1 MLGSKARLR
10 VLLAVVLI
18 AHAIAFGADL
28 LAPYDPATQH
38 RGLPLAP
45 PSRVRIQDAEGRWHL
60 RPFVYQWVPKS
71 HTSQSYMEDVSRLY
85 PLRFFMN
92 YPVSGAES
100 ESSRRLVGVDRP
112 GHLFL
117 LGTDHY
123 GRDQLSRLLHGARI
137 SLVAGVTA
145 TALTLLLG
153 LVLGTLAGYVSGLDG
168 PLMRVADLATAVPW
182 IYLLLAT
189 RSVFPLDLAPAQ
201 TLVMVVSV
209 IGLVGWARP
218 ARLVRSVVLS
228 VRSREF
234 VVAARSLG
242 ASHLYLLRRHVLPH
256 TSGVLLTQAAL
267 LVPQFIL
274 AETTLSFLGLGVGEP
289 TPSWGGMLSVA
300 QQYHVLMSSW
310 WMLAPGIA
318 LVLVCALYQAL
329 ADVVQE
335 HVGRTA

>member
-1 MLGSKARLR
+1 MGSKVRLR
-10 VLLAVVLI
+10 VLLVVVLI

-38 RGLPLAP
+38 RDVPLAP
-45 PSRVRIQDAEGRWHL
+45 PSRVRLQDAEGRWHPW
-60 RPFVYQWVPKS
+60 PFVYRWAPRSVPEQTY
-71 HTSQSYMEDVSRLY
+71 HEDVSRRY
-85 PLRFFMN
+85 PLRLF
-92 YPVSGAES
+92 VSHPLSDADS
-100 ESSRRLVGVDRP
+100 VSSWRLVGVDRP

-117 LGTDHY
+117 LGTDHF
-123 GRDQLSRLLHGARI
+123 GRDQLSRLLHGTRV

-145 TALTLLLG
+145 TALTLLIG
-153 LVLGTLAGYVSGLDG
+153 LVLGTAAGYVSGLDG

-182 IYLLLAT
+182 VYLLLAA
-189 RSVFPLDLAPAQ
+189 RSVFPLELAPAQ

-228 VRSREF
+228 VRSRDF
-234 VVAARSLG
+234 VLAARSLG
-242 ASHLYLLRRHVLPH
+242 ASPVYLLRRHVLPH
-256 TSGVLLTQAAL
+256 TAGVLLTQAAL

-310 WMLAPGIA
+310 WMLAPGVA

-329 ADVVQE
+329 ADVLQE
-335 HVGRTA
+335 YVGRTA

>member
-1 MLGSKARLR
+1 MRSTARLR
-10 VLLAVVLI
+10 VLLVLVLI
-18 AHAIAFGADL
+18 AHVVAFGADL

-38 RGLPLAP
+38 RDLPLAP
-45 PSRVRIQDAEGRWHL
+45 PSRVRLQDAEGRWHL
-60 RPFVYQWVPKS
+60 WPFVYRWAPRSVPRQTY
-71 HTSQSYMEDVSRLY
+71 HEDVSRRY
-85 PLRFFMN
+85 PLRLFASHPM
-92 YPVSGAES
+92 SEAES
-100 ESSRRLVGVDRP
+100 GSSWRLVGVDHP

-137 SLVAGVTA
+137 SLVAGVAA
-145 TALTLLLG
+145 TALTLLIG
-153 LVLGTLAGYVSGLDG
+153 LVLGTAAGYVSGLDG
-168 PLMRVADLATAVPW
+168 PLMRVADLASAVPW
-182 IYLLLAT
+182 IYLLLAA

-218 ARLVRSVVLS
+218 ARLVRSIILS
-228 VRSREF
+228 VRSRNF
-234 VVAARSLG
+234 VLAARSLG
-242 ASHLYLLRRHVLPH
+242 ASHVYVVRRHVLPH
-256 TSGVLLTQAAL
+256 TAGVLLTQAAL

-300 QQYHVLMSSW
+300 QQYHVLISSW
-310 WMLAPGIA
+310 WMLAPGVA

-329 ADVVQE
+329 ADVLQE
-335 HVGRTA
+335 YVGRTA